1 MHLERQR
8 ELSAIDVL
16 DRVLD
21 KGIVIDYW
29 SRIFL
34 LGIDLLTTVEA
45 RAVVAS
51 LDTYLTYAEA
61 LERAPVVARRMVPRT
76 GSKWASAI
84 AKTPRR
90 I

>member
-1 MHLERQR
+1 MHLERQS
-8 ELSAIDVL
+8 ELSALDVL

-21 KGIVIDYW
+21 KGIVVDYW

-51 LDTYLTYAEA
+51 LDTYLKYGEA
-61 LERAPVVARRMVPRT
+61 LERAAVVAGRMVPRT

-84 AKTPRR
+84 AKTRPR